1 MGVDCGFDV
10 YPLLSPDCQGLYETF
25 LEEVIQKY
33 KHTLHPVTSE
43 PLIRIVGTPGA
54 ENACVRF
61 NVGEGPM
68 LPYRSEYFLRF
79 SSKLVHR
86 DNVMPYLKA
95 VYLIARQYFPNNVQF
110 WVDGSLPGLVRVL
123 DKIPNM
129 KEEEG
134 GCHSAEDVYK
144 AMRKMKG
151 LEQEDQSEE
160 HKLGKLDKGAVLMRW
175 PTSPKYTL

>member
-1 MGVDCGFDV
+1 
-10 YPLLSPDCQGLYETF
+10 LYEAF

-33 KHTLHPVTSE
+33 KQALHPVTGE

-54 ENACVRF
+54 EDAYVWF
-61 NVGEGPM
+61 NVGEGPV

-79 SSKLVHR
+79 SSKLVRR
-86 DNVMPYLKA
+86 DDVMPYLKV

-110 WVDGSLPGLVRVL
+110 WVAGALPGLIRVL

-151 LEQEDQSEE
+151 LEEEDQSEE

-175 PTSPKYTL
+175 PASPKYTL